1 MLQFKNVNKL
11 KLTET
16 NAYKTNLNYN
26 NFRNC

>member
-1 MLQFKNVNKL
+1 MLQCKNVNKL

-16 NAYKTNLNYN
+16 ITYKTNLNYN

>member
-1 MLQFKNVNKL
+1 MLQFKNSYKL

-16 NAYKTNLNYN
+16 NAYKANLSYN